1 MRTYRYFAAALLA
14 VAVFMTQ
21 PNTSFAEN
29 PIRVTTEENVI
40 SIRTGSSELL
50 RYGYRNVPYK
60 PCVQQ
65 LFTPDGINVLR
76 DSPAD
81 HKHHHALMFAVSVD
95 GLNFWEEQKQPGRQ
109 KHKSFCDVTVGE
121 NNSIPCGGFTE
132 KLDWVNPGTDELLL
146 NESRAIQ
153 VCRLDDSKATLMN
166 WQSEFAVP
174 AGKDSATLSGSHY
187 FGLGMRFVQSMDTGG
202 EFRNSSGKAGEV
214 VRGDE
219 RLTRAKWCAI
229 TAEADGKPVTVAMF
243 CHPDTVAMFCHP
255 DNPRNPTHW
264 FTMAKPFAYLSA
276 TMNLH
281 RKPLKIDSG
290 QPLELHY
297 AVALWDGRVENG
309 QVDRLCRRWI
319 END

>member
-1 MRTYRYFAAALLA
+1 M
-14 VAVFMTQ
+14 VVSVFMTL
-21 PNTSFAEN
+21 PNKSFAEN
-29 PIRVTTEENVI
+29 PIRITTEENII

-95 GLNFWEEQKQPGRQ
+95 GLNFWEEQNKPGRQ
-109 KHKSFCDVTVGE
+109 KHKSFSDVPVGA
-121 NNSIPCGGFTE
+121 NSGGFSE
-132 KLDWVNPGTDELLL
+132 KLDWINPVTDELLL
-146 NESRAIQ
+146 NESRTIK
-153 VCRLDDSKATLMN
+153 VCRLDDSKATLLN
-166 WQSEFAVP
+166 WQSKFAVP

-187 FGLGMRFVQSMDTGG
+187 FGLGVRFVQSMDTGG
-202 EFRNSSGKAGEV
+202 KFRNSSGKAGEV

-219 RLTRAKWCAI
+219 RLTRAQWCAI

-243 CHPDTVAMFCHP
+243 CHPDNLRH
-255 DNPRNPTHW
+255 PTHW
-264 FTMAKPFAYLSA
+264 FTMSKPFAYLSA

-281 RKPLKIDSG
+281 REPLKIDSG
-290 QPLELHY
+290 QPLELCY
-297 AVALWDGRVENG
+297 AVALWDGQVENS
-309 QVDRLCRRWI
+309 QIDRLYRRWV
-319 END
+319 EDN